1 MDAKKERSISRM
13 REEVATFEP
22 VLDLLRD
29 DPDEMSKLQ
38 YFILESLVRN
48 DKSIIECVEQDKPFL
63 ANQFTNPVEIC
74 TAMDVPFYFHVQQQ
88 FAAGGTGGS
97 IHTLE
102 DLEEM
107 DKLGIPPDCCT
118 LIRLLV
124 YYQAAGLLPIPTAY
138 LALTEPCDSVAGLQS
153 VFMNHPDWRGVP
165 AFIPDPPYHSDDRA
179 IDYFAGEMKR
189 MVDFI
194 TEHTGKTLDINRLKE
209 VVDETNKAYTLW
221 FEYND
226 IRRAIPTPHSYIMP
240 MSCFYLVNTMG
251 AGDPVNLGF
260 YKAMVANAEKRVR
273 ENTPEVPNQKIRVFW
288 YDIQPM
294 FFGEIVPWLEQE
306 WGAVIA
312 MDMVS
317 YSPHELIDTS
327 TEDNMFRGLAKRAF
341 QHPPMIHQA
350 RGLADN
356 VIHDITRIVQDYK
369 MDCVIFPGHM
379 GHKDMAASTALMR
392 ETCRELGVPFLYIG
406 MDMCDKRYT
415 SIDEIKDKI
424 SQFFNAMGLGKN

>member
-1 MDAKKERSISRM
+1 MDAKKALSVSRA
-13 REEVATFEP
+13 REELETFEP
-22 VLDLLRD
+22 TLEILRA

-38 YFILESLVRN
+38 LSILEVLLANNR
-48 DKSIIECVEQDKPFL
+48 SIIECVEQDRPFL
-63 ANQFTNPVEIC
+63 ASQFTNPVEIL
-74 TAMDVPFYFHVQQQ
+74 TAMDIPWYFHAQQQ

-97 IHTLE
+97 PHTMD
-102 DLEEM
+102 DLQHM
-107 DKLGIPPDCCT
+107 DELGIPSDCCT
-118 LIRLLV
+118 LIRLLL
-124 YYQAAGLLPIPTAY
+124 YHQAAGLLPIPTAY
-138 LALTEPCDSVAGLQS
+138 LALTEPCDSVAGLHS

-165 AFIPDPPYHSDDRA
+165 AFVPDPPYHSDDRA

-194 TEHTGKTLDINRLKE
+194 TEHTGKTLDMDRLKE
-209 VVDETNKAYTLW
+209 AVDETNRGYALW

-240 MSCFYLVNTMG
+240 MSCFYQVNTMG
-251 AGDPVNLGF
+251 AGEPGRTKW
-260 YKAMVANAEKRVR
+260 YEAMVANAEKRVR
-273 ENTPEVPNQKIRVFW
+273 GNTPEVPNQKIRVFW

-294 FFGEIVPWLEQE
+294 FFGEIVPWMEQE

-327 TEDNMFRGLAKRAF
+327 TEDSLFRGIAKRALL
-341 QHPPMIHQA
+341 HGPMIHQA

-356 VIHDITRIVQDYK
+356 VIHDITRIVQDYQ

-406 MDMCDKRYT
+406 MDICDKRYT
-415 SIDEIKDKI
+415 TIDEIKDRI
-424 SQFFNAMGLGKN
+424 SQFFAAMGLG